1 MIPLR
6 KSGVLLCVT
15 ATLLVACAGSATDSE
30 VAPETGTVDIS
41 VAGQTVTKVR
51 AVGNEVA
58 FLQEQL
64 ASIFEDG
71 PRRSLV
77 LLKGSGESLQPYAT
91 PAGWSL
97 VD

>member
-6 KSGVLLCVT
+6 LSGVLLCVT
-15 ATLLVACAGSATDSE
+15 ATLLVACGGGATDSE
-30 VAPETGTVDIS
+30 EAPETGTVDIS

-51 AVGNEVA
+51 APGNEVA

-77 LLKGSGESLQPYAT
+77 LLKRNGEPLQPYTTCACAS
-91 PAGWSL
+91 P
-97 VD
+97 